1 MADVLLD
8 DVLNSLK
15 RMSNTVRQLAKDI
28 DDVISK
34 INVALDQRTLD
45 EYE

>member
-1 MADVLLD
+1 MVDVLLN

-15 RMSNTVRQLAKDI
+15 KMSNTARQLTKDI

-34 INVALDQRTLD
+34 INVVLDQRTLD